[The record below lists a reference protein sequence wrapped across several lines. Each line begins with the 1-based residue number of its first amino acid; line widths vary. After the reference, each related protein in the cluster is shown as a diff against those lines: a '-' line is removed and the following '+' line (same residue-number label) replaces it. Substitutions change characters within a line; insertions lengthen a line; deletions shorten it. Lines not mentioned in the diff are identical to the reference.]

1 MNQINV
7 IAPYKYEGLWVFD
20 DAKVGLIQEPFVG
33 GADTIIDLL
42 VAEIPNAD
50 AGFTMIFSATE
61 FPGSMHRLEWRRP
74 DRSGNVYFSP
84 DLNLEGWL
92 CPALLRYF
100 ESPPTEIFVQVKPRA

>member
-1 MNQINV
+1 
-7 IAPYKYEGLWVFD
+7 
-20 DAKVGLIQEPFVG
+20 
-33 GADTIIDLL
+33 
-42 VAEIPNAD
+42 
-50 AGFTMIFSATE
+50 
-61 FPGSMHRLEWRRP
+61 MHRLEWRRP